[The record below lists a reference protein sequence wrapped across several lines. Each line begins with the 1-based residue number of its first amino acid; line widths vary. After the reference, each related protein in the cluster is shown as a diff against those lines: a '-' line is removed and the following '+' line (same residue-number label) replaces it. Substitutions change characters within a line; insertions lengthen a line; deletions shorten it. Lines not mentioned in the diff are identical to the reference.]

1 MIPKGYRLSFSH
13 LVFYISTF
21 VIATQLWSIWG
32 QSKHSHYLD
41 FVRPAH
47 FHRNWEF
54 NADIHANVHTLSSEQ
69 CNVAFPELYHSL
81 DEAVNSRQGRKVHPK
96 DIEILSGRCM
106 LRVMIY
112 QGEVFV
118 TDAGKPEQCYVVNGN
133 ERERILGT
141 LAQIDRA
148 VVTAS
153 TSDTPV
159 PDIEFALSLDD
170 LPRRS
175 KDKGTFFGYTRKEGP
190 EYRDIW
196 MMPNYAYW
204 SWNYTHAPSWNTIRK
219 EIQQKETEVPWSK
232 KDPRVVWRGKV
243 KMAKLRQELIRVSEG
258 QSWSDIKP
266 VVINN
271 ASDPHNKDVM
281 NLRDFCGYKF
291 TVQTEGT
298 SYSGRLKYLQL
309 CRSAL
314 ITHPLEWQEFHTH
327 LMRLAGPDV
336 NYIEAS
342 ENFGNLESAMEY
354 YRDHDEDAELIARN
368 SYETFTRRYLTPA
381 AVTCYWRRLFVSW
394 KSVQGYE
401 PLLYE
406 PDKTGQMVMRGTP
419 WTAFA
424 ANWPKDPSIIP

>member
-1 MIPKGYRLSFSH
+1 MMPKAYRLSFSH

-32 QSKHSHYLD
+32 QSKHNYLPFSH
-41 FVRPAH
+41 
-47 FHRNWEF
+47 HRNLQRDWDF
-54 NADIHANVHTLSSEQ
+54 NADVHANVHTLSHEQ
-69 CNVAFPELYHSL
+69 CDSAFPKLYHSL
-81 DEAVNSRQGRKVHPK
+81 DQAVSFRQGRKVHVQ
-96 DIEILSGRCM
+96 DIEIEEGRCM

-112 QGEVFV
+112 QGELFV
-118 TDAGKPEQCYVVNGN
+118 VDAGKPEECYVTNGN

-148 VVTAS
+148 VTTAS
-153 TSDTPV
+153 TSDPV
-159 PDIEFALSLDD
+159 IPNVEFSLSLDD

-175 KDKGTFFGYTRKEGP
+175 RKHGTFFGYTRKEGP
-190 EYRDIW
+190 EYKDIW

-204 SWNYTHAPSWNTIRK
+204 AWNYTHAPSWNSIRK
-219 EIQQKETEVPWSK
+219 EIEQKETELPWAK

-243 KMAKLRQELIRVSEG
+243 KMAKLRKELVRVSEG
-258 QSWSDIKP
+258 KEWSDIKP

-271 ASDPHNKDVM
+271 ASDPHTKDVM
-281 NLRDFCGYKF
+281 NLRQFCGYKF

-327 LMRLAGPDV
+327 LMRLAGPEV

-354 YRDHDEDAELIARN
+354 YRAHDNEAEEIAKN

-381 AVTCYWRRLFVSW
+381 AVTCYWRRLFWSW
-394 KSVQGYE
+394 ASVQGYE
-401 PLLYE
+401 PQLYV
-406 PDKTGQMVMRGTP
+406 PDKDGNLVMRGTP

-424 ANWPKDPSIIP
+424 ANWPKDPAAIP